1 MTIQFKNTSD
11 EIITQDQALL
21 IGEYEKEYTDNG
33 SIKKI
38 ESFTSDGLE
47 SVVYYKDA
55 SETDTAIIQQLTNVV
70 SNFFTIIVKTITP
83 TNYIVENSANYDAN
97 GNLLIKH
104 RSLFD
109 IKERLLCVQ
118 TLFPSGDPV
127 VEFTE
132 KYYYNDGIV
141 EDNPVLRAYYKADGT
156 LDYIDYDPN
165 HEYDSDRYDSLN
177 INELRDRLAF
187 TQSKMDYYLTAD
199 FMPQS
204 LE

>member
-11 EIITQDQALL
+11 EIITKDQALL

-33 SIKKI
+33 VLKKI
-38 ESFTSDGLE
+38 ESFTPDGLE

-70 SNFFTIIVKTITP
+70 SNCFTIIVKTITP
-83 TNYIVENSANYDAN
+83 TNYIVENSANYDAD
-97 GNLLIKH
+97 GTLLIKH
-104 RSLFD
+104 RSLF
-109 IKERLLCVQ
+109 ESTGELLCIQ

-127 VEFTE
+127 VEFTQ

-141 EDNPVLRAYYKADGT
+141 EDNPVLKAYYMADGT
-156 LDYIDYDPN
+156 LDYIDYDPY

-177 INELRDRLAF
+177 INELRDRLGF
-187 TQSKMDYYLTAD
+187 TQTEIDYYLTAD
-199 FMPQS
+199 FMP
-204 LE
+204 